1 MGGVFL
7 WGQPPPH
14 GDVFPSVS
22 QVPECGLEAGF
33 PGPLA
38 ASYGRVLSFVYTFNF
53 VLYFLERQVAFS
65 DSDPDDILVK
75 A

>member
-1 MGGVFL
+1 MVTSFRRSAKY
-7 WGQPPPH
+7 QNV
-14 GDVFPSVS
+14 DYM
-22 QVPECGLEAGF
+22 AGF

-38 ASYGRVLSFVYTFNF
+38 ASYGRVLSFVNTFNF
-53 VLYFLERQVAFS
+53 VLYFLEHQMAFA

>member
-1 MGGVFL
+1 LGYR
-7 WGQPPPH
+7 PPH
-14 GDVFPSVS
+14 RDVFPSVS
-22 QVPECGLEAGF
+22 QVPECGLYGRLSQ
-33 PGPLA
+33 GLLA

>member
-14 GDVFPSVS
+14 VTSFRRSAKYQNVDFM
-22 QVPECGLEAGF
+22 AGF

-38 ASYGRVLSFVYTFNF
+38 ASYGRAFQNGRSESIGIGSGG
-53 VLYFLERQVAFS
+53 LYFSFQIIR
-65 DSDPDDILVK
+65 DGT
-75 A
+75 

>member
-14 GDVFPSVS
+14 VTSFRRSAKYQNVDYM
-22 QVPECGLEAGF
+22 AGF

-38 ASYGRVLSFVYTFNF
+38 ASYGR
-53 VLYFLERQVAFS
+53 AFS
-65 DSDPDDILVK
+65 IPVE
-75 A
+75 